1 MTEKFKHKA
10 EEYAI
15 NMWGNDEAFIDERN
29 NCKQDYIAGATEI
42 KELQEKKIAE
52 LEKENAEAKEIIR
65 DLLIVYKQYNQT
77 DTYIRAER
85 FLKE

>member
-1 MTEKFKHKA
+1 MMTELKQKA

-52 LEKENAEAKEIIR
+52 AKEIIR